1 MRDEV
6 RSIPS
11 QTSPPVD
18 VECLNTHEH
27 QLHLV
32 PRLIDFTCNACG
44 TQGNRNPYFCLPCNF
59 MIHRDCIDLPRVI
72 NINRHDHLISYTP
85 RLGHGEW
92 KCRVFRK
99 KVEGFYGAYSCSK
112 CATFAVHARCATR
125 TGVWDMVEREG
136 TPEEE
141 EIVMKNRYDDHPLFW
156 SYMNVDEKYWCEACE
171 TKLDPK
177 GGFYTCKDCGVIL
190 HISCVFRDFSYIMPG
205 CGLFIDRGSVT
216 GSNEEVEGP

>member
-59 MIHRDCIDLPRVI
+59 MIHRECIDLPRVI

-141 EIVMKNRYDDHPLFW
+141 EIVP
-156 SYMNVDEKYWCEACE
+156 
-171 TKLDPK
+171 
-177 GGFYTCKDCGVIL
+177 
-190 HISCVFRDFSYIMPG
+190 
-205 CGLFIDRGSVT
+205 
-216 GSNEEVEGP
+216 